1 MGSLAGMK
9 ALVLTGPSHFDYADV
24 PITELADDEVLVEVR
39 ACGICGSDVHGMD
52 GSTGRRRPPV
62 VMGHEAAGVVAGVG
76 AGVDGWAEGERVTF
90 DSTVSCGRCHF
101 CRQGQVNLCDERR
114 VLGVSCE
121 EYRRDGAFAEYVAVP
136 ARILYRLPDGL
147 SFERAA
153 LLETLSV
160 AVHAV
165 RRSGVSP
172 GDTAVVVGTGMVG
185 LLVVQALRA
194 YGCGRVIG
202 VDLDAG
208 RLALAEQFGAET
220 ISGDAAAVAGAVLER
235 TGGLGADLAIEVV
248 GLSAAVQTAVASV
261 RKGGRVGLVGNLS
274 PMVELPLQAAVTRE
288 LTLYGSCASSGEY
301 PECIELLSSGQV
313 DVGPLISAV
322 APLSEGAS
330 WFERLRAGAP
340 GLMKVVL
347 QPAQRASQ

>member
-1 MGSLAGMK
+1 MGSLAEMK
-9 ALVLTGPSHFDYADV
+9 ALVLTGPGHFDYADV
-24 PITELADDEVLVEVR
+24 PIAQPGDGEVLVAVR

-62 VMGHEAAGVVAGVG
+62 VMGHEAAGVVAMVGPGVE
-76 AGVDGWAEGERVTF
+76 GWTEGERVTF

-121 EYRRDGAFAEYVAVP
+121 EYRQDGAFADYVAVP
-136 ARILYRLPDGL
+136 ARILYRLPAGL
-147 SFERAA
+147 SFEQAA

-165 RRSGVSP
+165 RRAGVSP
-172 GDTAVVVGTGMVG
+172 GTTAVVVGTGMVG
-185 LLVVQALRA
+185 LLVVQALAA
-194 YGCGRVIG
+194 YGCDRVIG

-208 RLALAEQFGAET
+208 RLALAEQFGAEPV
-220 ISGDAAAVAGAVLER
+220 SGDAETVAAAVRQRTAGA
-235 TGGLGADLAIEVV
+235 GADVAIEVV
-248 GLSAAVQTAVASV
+248 GVTAAVQTAVASV

-274 PMVELPLQAAVTRE
+274 ARVDFPLQAAVTRE
-288 LTLYGSCASSGEY
+288 LTLYGSCASAGEY
-301 PECIELLSSGQV
+301 PECIDLLASGRV

-322 APLSEGAS
+322 APLSEGAG
-330 WFERLRAGAP
+330 WFDRLYSGAP

-347 QPAQRASQ
+347 QPGPAGRP

>member
-1 MGSLAGMK
+1 MK
-9 ALVLTGPSHFDYADV
+9 ALVLTGPGQLDYADV
-24 PITELADDEVLVEVR
+24 PMAEPSDDEVLVEVR
-39 ACGICGSDVHGMD
+39 ACGICGSDIHGMD
-52 GSTGRRRPPV
+52 GSTGRRRPPL
-62 VMGHEAAGVVAGVG
+62 VMGHEAAGVIAQVG
-76 AGVDGWAEGERVTF
+76 AGVAGWAEGERVTF
-90 DSTVSCGRCHF
+90 DSTVSCGRCQF

-147 SFERAA
+147 SFEPAA

-165 RRSGVSP
+165 RRTGVSA

-185 LLVVQALRA
+185 LLVVQVLRA
-194 YGCGRVIG
+194 YGCERVVG

-208 RLALAEQFGAET
+208 RLALAEQFGAGT
-220 ISGDAAAVAGAVLER
+220 VSGDAGAVAAAVRER
-235 TGGLGADLAIEVV
+235 TGGVGADVAIEVV
-248 GLSAAVQTAVASV
+248 GVAAAVQTAVASV

-274 PMVELPLQAAVTRE
+274 AMVELPLQVVVTRE
-288 LTLYGSCASSGEY
+288 LTLYGSCASAGEY
-301 PECIELLSSGQV
+301 PECIELLSSGKV

-322 APLSEGAS
+322 APLSEGAG
-330 WFERLRAGAP
+330 WFDRLYSGGP

-347 QPAQRASQ
+347 QPSPRVP

>member
-1 MGSLAGMK
+1 MK
-9 ALVLTGPSHFDYADV
+9 ALVLTGPRHFDYADV
-24 PITELADDEVLVEVR
+24 PMAEPSDDEVLVEVR

-62 VMGHEAAGVVAGVG
+62 VMGHEAAGVIAQVG
-76 AGVDGWAEGERVTF
+76 AGVSGWAEGERVTF
-90 DSTVSCGRCHF
+90 DSTVSCGRCWY
-101 CRQGQVNLCDERR
+101 CRTGQVNLCDERR
-114 VLGVSCE
+114 VLGVSCQ

-147 SFERAA
+147 SFEPAA

-165 RRSGVSP
+165 RRAGVSP
-172 GDTAVVVGTGMVG
+172 GDTAAVVGTGMVG
-185 LLVVQALRA
+185 LLVVQVLRA
-194 YGCGRVIG
+194 YGCERVIG

-208 RLALAEQFGAET
+208 RLALAERFGADPV
-220 ISGDAAAVAGAVLER
+220 SGDAEAVATAVQER
-235 TGGLGADLAIEVV
+235 TGGAGADLAIEVV
-248 GLSAAVQTAVASV
+248 GVSAAVQTAIASV

-274 PMVELPLQAAVTRE
+274 ALVELPLQAAVTRE

-322 APLSEGAS
+322 APLSEGAG
-330 WFERLRAGAP
+330 WFERLYSGAP

-347 QPAQRASQ
+347 QPSPGVPR

>member
-1 MGSLAGMK
+1 MASLAEMK
-9 ALVLTGPSHFDYADV
+9 ALVLTGPGHFDYADV
-24 PITELADDEVLVEVR
+24 PLAALSDDEVLVAVA

-52 GSTGRRRPPV
+52 GSTGRRRPPI
-62 VMGHEAAGVVAGVG
+62 VMGHEAAGVVARVG
-76 AGVDGWAEGERVTF
+76 AGVKGWAEGERVTF

-101 CRQGQVNLCDERR
+101 CRQGQLNLCDERR

-121 EYRRDGAFAEYVAVP
+121 EYRRDGAFADYVAVP

-165 RRSGVSP
+165 RRVGVSP

-194 YGCGRVIG
+194 YGCERVIG
-202 VDLDAG
+202 ADLDAG
-208 RLALAEQFGAET
+208 RLALAERFGAEVV
-220 ISGDAAAVAGAVLER
+220 SGGAEAVAAAVREQTGGAGADI
-235 TGGLGADLAIEVV
+235 AFEVV
-248 GLSAAVQTAVASV
+248 GVTAAVQTAIASV
-261 RKGGRVGLVGNLS
+261 RKGGRVGLVGNLA
-274 PMVELPLQAAVTRE
+274 PMVDLPLQAAVTRE

-301 PECIELLSSGQV
+301 PECIELMSSGKV

-322 APLSEGAS
+322 APLSEGAG
-330 WFERLRAGAP
+330 WFERLRSGAP

-347 QPAQRASQ
+347 QPGPGSGR